1 MKKILILLLAAVVSI
16 SAVEAQQLT
25 KRQLKAQQKELK
37 KEVAGYVAE
46 GWKVNPGD
54 LNITEQVSRGKSF
67 RNMLDENGESKYV
80 VAQVTAVGQTYKA
93 AQFAAQS
100 GAKIE
105 AANALKGEI
114 EQLVKTDLANV
125 EAANKEAVSVDK
137 VVSAV
142 MERVSASLGQGIIL
156 VTMHR
161 TVPHNGNVEV
171 NFACAY
177 SYKKLKEL
185 AIEAQ
190 KKSLQEEIDELRK
203 NL

>member
-1 MKKILILLLAAVVSI
+1 MKKILILLLAAVVGI

-100 GAKIE
+100 GAKIDKLNLDYYIEQTLDEDIVDEIYEYFREEAESDSLE
-105 AANALKGEI
+105 AAMEDLGDDYDEM
-114 EQLVKTDLANV
+114 EVRLVRIKFLCEVAN
-125 EAANKEAVSVDK
+125 
-137 VVSAV
+137 
-142 MERVSASLGQGIIL
+142 
-156 VTMHR
+156 
-161 TVPHNGNVEV
+161 
-171 NFACAY
+171 
-177 SYKKLKEL
+177 
-185 AIEAQ
+185 
-190 KKSLQEEIDELRK
+190 
-203 NL
+203 

>member
-1 MKKILILLLAAVVSI
+1 MKKILILLLAAVVGI

>member
-1 MKKILILLLAAVVSI
+1 MKKILILLLAAVVGI

-25 KRQLKAQQKELK
+25 KRQLKTQQKELK

-185 AIEAQ
+185 AVEAQ

>member
-1 MKKILILLLAAVVSI
+1 MKKILILLLAAVVGI

-105 AANALKGEI
+105 TANALKGEI

-142 MERVSASLGQGIIL
+142 MERVSASLGQGIVL

-185 AIEAQ
+185 AVEAQ